1 MGKFS
6 DLWEPGY
13 NSSRPETW
21 ASTKDKWQKD
31 SELIKLQK
39 EEQIMATSDNAEEV
53 PPSLEELAA
62 EFTLRVNGATDLPL
76 FMLTEPVQI
85 TVKKSDGGFSKRPQI
100 GGEDFKVTG
109 AYAGKR
115 NGLIFTF
122 KPDTVTDFETMEMS
136 EKDAKG
142 LLSGFET
149 WFASFPDMTL
159 AIKEAKKV
167 AADTV
172 EREKNVSKFEQ
183 YADMGFGSF

>member
-6 DLWEPGY
+6 DLLVPGY

-21 ASTKDKWQKD
+21 ASTKDKWRKD
-31 SELIKLQK
+31 FELIKLQK